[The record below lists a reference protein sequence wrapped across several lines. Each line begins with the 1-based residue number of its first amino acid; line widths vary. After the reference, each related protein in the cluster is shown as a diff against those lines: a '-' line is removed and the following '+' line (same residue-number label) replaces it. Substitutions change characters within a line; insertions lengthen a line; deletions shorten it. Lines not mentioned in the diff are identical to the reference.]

1 MSVSA
6 GGRRYL
12 GELNGFVDKNVRI
25 MTTRGTAYDGKLIAF
40 DPSTLS
46 VCLEDVTVDK
56 ERYPRVIVRG
66 DAVSEI
72 LLKEKPFDIK
82 GLSERLSKLF
92 PNMVK
97 YYEDAGFI
105 TVMDRIRVTPEGV
118 EGTGPMVDRVK
129 RVYDQYMMEQKA

>member
-25 MTTRGTAYDGKLIAF
+25 MTTKGTAYDGKLIAF

-46 VCLEDVTVDK
+46 ICLEDVTVDK
-56 ERYPRVIVRG
+56 DRYPRVIVRG
-66 DAVSEI
+66 EAVSEI

-118 EGTGPMVDRVK
+118 VGTGPMVDRVK